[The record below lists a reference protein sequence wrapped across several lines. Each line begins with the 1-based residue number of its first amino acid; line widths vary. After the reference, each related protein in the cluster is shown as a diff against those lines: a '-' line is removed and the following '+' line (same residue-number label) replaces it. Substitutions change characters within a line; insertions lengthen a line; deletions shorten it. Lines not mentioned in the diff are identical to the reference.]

1 MLLAS
6 HLRRSRHG
14 IYYFRI
20 VLPDPIAAVLGQREL
35 VRSLGI
41 RSPKIARKSGYQLSL
56 QITPILERLQR
67 IMAIDPNSINPKDVR
82 KLVVEGLL
90 FQPDGAVRVDR
101 IKTSDDPVV
110 AKQEMKALEDTATA
124 WRRVHD
130 YTANL
135 SDDEFAKRKAEAT
148 RLRDEM
154 LAMAATPK
162 PVAAPIPA
170 TLSAAGVSTPLRP
183 ATLKQCYDA
192 YIATKKK
199 ISESA
204 KTAY

>member
-56 QITPILERLQR
+56 QLTPILEGLQR
-67 IMAIDPNSINPKDVR
+67 IMAIDPNSISPKDIK
-82 KLVVEGLL
+82 KLAVEGMV
-90 FQPDGAVRVDR
+90 FQPDGGMRVAR
-101 IKTSDDPVV
+101 VETSDDPVI

-130 YTANL
+130 FTANL
-135 SDDEFAKRKAEAT
+135 SDDEFAKGKTEAV
-148 RLRDEM
+148 RLRDEL
-154 LAMAATPK
+154 LAMAAARKPAATLAPAPM
-162 PVAAPIPA
+162 PVA
-170 TLSAAGVSTPLRP
+170 GVPMPLRP
-183 ATLKQCYDA
+183 STLRQCFDA
-192 YIATKKK
+192 
-199 ISESA
+199 
-204 KTAY
+204 